1 MPRIQSWEVSDAF
14 WEKVAPLI
22 PLPARNPNKSYKR
35 KAGGGRKSIPPR
47 KIFEAIL
54 YVLRTGCHWKALP
67 KERFGSP
74 STIHTHFL
82 RWAGVGFFVALWQA
96 GLAEYDDME
105 GIAWSWQSIDGA
117 MVKAPITMESGG
129 PKPTEWVEKWNGTPL
144 AGGRLW
150 GPAVDRRNRGKPLR
164 F

>member
-22 PLPARNPNKSYKR
+22 PQPARNPNKSYKR
-35 KAGGGRKSIPPR
+35 KAGGGRKPIPTR

-74 STIHTHFL
+74 STVHAHFL
-82 RWAGVGFFVALWQA
+82 RWAGAGFFVALWQA

-117 MVKAPITMESGG
+117 MVKAPMAMESGSST
-129 PKPTEWVEKWNGTPL
+129 PTDWREKWNQVPL
-144 AGGRLW
+144 TGGRPW
-150 GPAVDRRNRGKPLR
+150 GPAVDRRARGKPL
-164 F
+164 

>member
-22 PLPARNPNKSYKR
+22 PLPERNPNKSYKR
-35 KAGGGRKSIPPR
+35 KAGGGRKPLPSR

-54 YVLRTGCHWKALP
+54 YVLRTGCQWKALP
-67 KERFGSP
+67 KEGFGSP
-74 STIHTHFL
+74 STVHTHFM
-82 RWAGVGFFVALWQA
+82 RWTGAGFFMALWQA
-96 GLAEYDDME
+96 GLAEHDDME

-117 MVKAPITMESGG
+117 MVKAPMAMESGG

-144 AGGRLW
+144 TGGRLW